1 MQDIRMLREQ
11 LDQIDREIIGLLEK
25 RLEVSREVARWK
37 RAMGLPVLDAGREE
51 QVLETRAA
59 MLREPERREDVRTLF
74 RDIMAMSRAEQET
87 VLQEE
92 QKNA

>member
-1 MQDIRMLREQ
+1 MQDIQTLRAQ
-11 LDQIDREIIGLLEK
+11 LDQIDREIMDLVEK
-25 RLEVSREVARWK
+25 RLEVSRAVARWK
-37 RAMGLPVLDAGREE
+37 SARGLPVLDAAREE

-59 MLREPERREDVRTLF
+59 MIRETELKEYVRTLF
-74 RDIMAMSRAEQET
+74 RDIMAMSRAEQEK

>member
-1 MQDIRMLREQ
+1 MQDIQTLRGQ
-11 LDQIDREIIGLLEK
+11 LDQIDREIMDLVEK
-25 RLEVSREVARWK
+25 RLEVSRAVARWK
-37 RAMGLPVLDAGREE
+37 SARGLPVLDAAREE

-59 MLREPERREDVRTLF
+59 MIRETELKEYVRTLF
-74 RDIMAMSRAEQET
+74 RDIMAMSRAEQEK

>member
-37 RAMGLPVLDAGREE
+37 RTMGLPVLDAGREE
-51 QVLETRAA
+51 RVLETRAA